1 MQVFKIICQN
11 WREMLK
17 ALAIL
22 LWLSIRPVHVT
33 MTSIDYVQGTD
44 SLKVSCRM
52 EFEDFLKD
60 LQTIDDDRNLRRLFN
75 NQPFPSDLIN
85 QYFNSK
91 VFIYVNDKLL
101 IGKLLSAI
109 LADNDINLHLIYRQS
124 KKPKSITVRNM
135 ILTGWYSDQT
145 NLMIIRINN
154 FENGIKLTPGHTE
167 ETLIIKWPWF
177 LIVLRCK
184 SHCFLIFV
192 YIDKDHICLISV

>member
-1 MQVFKIICQN
+1 MH
-11 WREMLK
+11 
-17 ALAIL
+17 
-22 LWLSIRPVHVT
+22 PGHVT
-33 MTSIDYVQGTD
+33 MTSIDYVQGSD
-44 SLKVSCRM
+44 SLKVSCSM
-52 EFEDFLKD
+52 EFEDLLKD

-75 NQPFPSDLIN
+75 KQPFPSDLIN

-109 LADNDINLHLIYRQS
+109 LVDNDINLHLIYRLS
-124 KKPKSITVRNM
+124 KKPKRITVRNI

-167 ETLIIKWPWF
+167 ETLIIK
-177 LIVLRCK
+177 
-184 SHCFLIFV
+184 
-192 YIDKDHICLISV
+192 

>member
-1 MQVFKIICQN
+1 
-11 WREMLK
+11 MLK

-75 NQPFPSDLIN
+75 KQPFPSDLIN

-109 LADNDINLHLIYRQS
+109 LVDNDINLHLIYRLS
-124 KKPKSITVRNM
+124 KKPKRVTVRNI

-167 ETLIIKWPWF
+167 ETLIIK
-177 LIVLRCK
+177 
-184 SHCFLIFV
+184 
-192 YIDKDHICLISV
+192 

>member
-1 MQVFKIICQN
+1 
-11 WREMLK
+11 MLK
-17 ALAIL
+17 ILAISIL
-22 LWLSIRPVHVT
+22 LFNHPGHVS
-33 MTSIDYVQGTD
+33 MTSIDYAQGTD

-60 LQTIDDDRNLRRLFN
+60 LQTIDDDRNLRRLFS

-85 QYFNSK
+85 MYFNSK

-101 IGKLLSAI
+101 IGKLLSAN
-109 LADNDINLHLIYRQS
+109 LDDNDIILNLIYRLS

-154 FENGIKLTPGHTE
+154 LDKGIRLSPEHNE
-167 ETLIIKWPWF
+167 ETFNIK
-177 LIVLRCK
+177 
-184 SHCFLIFV
+184 
-192 YIDKDHICLISV
+192 

>member
-1 MQVFKIICQN
+1 MF
-11 WREMLK
+11 
-17 ALAIL
+17 
-22 LWLSIRPVHVT
+22 S
-33 MTSIDYVQGTD
+33 GTD

-60 LQTIDDDRNLRRLFN
+60 LQTIDDDRNLRRLFSK
-75 NQPFPSDLIN
+75 QPFPSDLIN

-101 IGKLLSAI
+101 IGKLLSAN
-109 LADNDINLHLIYRQS
+109 LADNDINLNLIYRLS

-154 FENGIKLTPGHTE
+154 FEKGSN
-167 ETLIIKWPWF
+167 
-177 LIVLRCK
+177 
-184 SHCFLIFV
+184 
-192 YIDKDHICLISV
+192 